1 MTPSK
6 MAKEMGL
13 KSLAQV
19 SVMTGVSPQT
29 LTNWHKNKP
38 KLLKIVLMGC
48 LFYVGLSLD
57 NRIEQ

>member
-6 MAKEMGL
+6 IAKEMGL

-19 SVMTGVSPQT
+19 SVMTGVSSQT

-38 KLLKIVLMGC
+38 ALFRTVLMGC
-48 LFYVGLSLD
+48 LFDVGMSLD